1 MSSLERRTRP
11 RSTGTFL
18 ALCAVMLV
26 LAMVT
31 QQPWAA
37 GLRGEAKS
45 LLAPLEAAMTGLE
58 DRAGTITA
66 GFGDVAGLRAENQR
80 LEQENANLQRQ
91 IAELQADGLD
101 NAALRQALDFQRSY
115 GHSTVAAE
123 VVAGGPDGL
132 SAAVE
137 IDRGS
142 ADGVRAGMVVVTGA
156 GLVGRVSEV
165 GEHAALVETLADT
178 QSRVNAFLS
187 KSGLEGTVSGG
198 PAALEMDLDPRFG
211 IAPAVG
217 EFAITSGVG
226 GGYPRGLV
234 IAQVTSV
241 DHNAAA
247 TLDHASLAWVNDPA
261 SLSVVLV
268 ITDFAGT

>member
-1 MSSLERRTRP
+1 MSLERRTRP

-18 ALCAVMLV
+18 VLCAAMLL

-37 GLRGEAKS
+37 GMRGEAKS
-45 LLAPLEAAMTGLE
+45 LLEPLEALMTAAS
-58 DRAGTITA
+58 DRVQVFTA
-66 GFGDVAGLRAENQR
+66 GFGDVSGLRADNQR
-80 LEQENANLQRQ
+80 LSDENASLRRQ
-91 IAELQADGLD
+91 LAELQADGLD

-115 GHSTVAAE
+115 GHATLTAE
-123 VVAGGPDGL
+123 VVGSGPDGF
-132 SAAVE
+132 SASVV
-137 IDRGS
+137 IDRGT
-142 ADGVRAGMVVVTGA
+142 ADGVRPGMVVATGA
-156 GLVGRVSEV
+156 GLLGKVEEAGQ
-165 GEHAALVETLADT
+165 HAAIVQTLADP

-198 PAALEMDLDPRFG
+198 PGPLQMDIDPRFG
-211 IAPAVG
+211 ATPSTG
-217 EFAITSGVG
+217 EYAITSGVG

-234 IAQVTSV
+234 IAQVSSV
-241 DHNAAA
+241 DHHDAS

-268 ITDFAGT
+268 ITDFVGT